1 MKRQLSMTRR
11 DFLHIAALAG
21 VGMVAAACGAAPA
34 PAAEPAA
41 AAPTAA
47 PAAAPAAPAAAPA
60 AQNVSLRFTCWD
72 SATGADVYNSII
84 DKFKAANPG
93 VQVTTEFTPDG
104 YDDKI
109 LTGLATGSAPDVF
122 LWWNHPKLVAAGG
135 AEDLMPYVQ
144 TEKLDLSIYYPSVL
158 EMNKYGD
165 ILVGTPDAF
174 TPRAIFYNK
183 KMFDAA
189 KVAYPTNDWTWD
201 DFVQTAKS
209 LTKGEG
215 ASAQYGFFIYNQS
228 YPLQGYVWSNGG
240 DFISPDGKKAS
251 GFLDSPET
259 IAAVQWWADLALK
272 DKVAPTAQAVTLIGD
287 QATMF
292 KSGKLAMMD
301 NGRWPQAEFKKT
313 PGLDLGTVMI
323 PISNKT
329 GKRVPVLH
337 EASFCL
343 AKNGQHK
350 QEAWQLAKWLGSEV
364 GNTAFAQAGWGI
376 PATKATGAALGMEN
390 DPIEKTWFESIPL
403 ATVKSCFMRT
413 TVWDKIDS
421 TILGPALEEITTGK
435 ATAADK
441 LKAIAPQVDALLA
454 TG

>member
-1 MKRQLSMTRR
+1 MTRQHR
-11 DFLHIAALAG
+11 FTRREFLRVSALAG
-21 VGMVAAACGAAPA
+21 AGAVLAACGGAST
-34 PAAEPAA
+34 PAAV
-41 AAPTAA
+41 PTAA
-47 PAAAPAAPAAAPA
+47 GAAGGAPA
-60 AQNVSLRFTCWD
+60 AQNVTLRFTCWD

-84 DKFKAANPG
+84 DQFKAANPG

-144 TEKLDLSIYYPSVL
+144 AEKLDLSIYYPSVL

-183 KMFDAA
+183 KMFDDA

-201 DFVQTAKS
+201 DLVQIAKS

-215 ASAQYGFFIYNQS
+215 KDAQYGFFVYNQS
-228 YPLQGYVWSNGG
+228 YPIQGYVWSNGG
-240 DFISPDGKKAS
+240 DFISPDGKKAT
-251 GFLDSPET
+251 GFMDSQAT
-259 IAAVQWWADLALK
+259 IEAVQWWADLVLK
-272 DKVAPTAQAVTLIGD
+272 EKVAPTAAAVTLIGD
-287 QATMF
+287 QAAMF

-301 NGRWPQAEFKKT
+301 NGRWPQADFKKT
-313 PGLDLGTVMI
+313 PGIELGTVMI
-323 PISNKT
+323 PKSPKT

-337 EASFCL
+337 EASFCI

-350 QEAWQLAKWLGSEV
+350 QEAWQLAKWLGSEA
-364 GNTAFAQAGWGI
+364 GNTAFAKAGWGI
-376 PATKATGAALGMEN
+376 PATMATGAALGMDK
-390 DPIEKTWFESIPL
+390 DPVERTWFDSIPL
-403 ATVKSCFMRT
+403 ATVKSDFMRT

-421 TILGPALEEITTGK
+421 TLLGPALEAITTGK

-441 LKAIAPQVDALLA
+441 LKEIAPEVDKLLA
-454 TG
+454 SG

>member
-1 MKRQLSMTRR
+1 MTRQNR
-11 DFLHIAALAG
+11 LTRREFLRVSALAG
-21 VGMVAAACGAAPA
+21 ASAVLAACGGTPT
-34 PAAEPAA
+34 PA

-47 PAAAPAAPAAAPA
+47 GGAAAGGAPA

-84 DKFKAANPG
+84 DQFKAANPG

-122 LWWNHPKLVAAGG
+122 LWWNHPKLVTAGG

-144 TEKLDLSIYYPSVL
+144 AEKLDLSIYYPSVL
-158 EMNKYGD
+158 DMNKYGD
-165 ILVGTPDAF
+165 ILVGMPDAF

-183 KMFDAA
+183 KMFDDA
-189 KVAYPTNDWTWD
+189 KVPYPTNDWTWD
-201 DFVQTAKS
+201 DLVQIAKS

-215 ASAQYGFFIYNQS
+215 KDAQFGFFVYNQS

-240 DFISPDGKKAS
+240 DFISPDGKKAT
-251 GFLDSPET
+251 GFLDSPAT
-259 IAAVQWWADLALK
+259 IEAVQWWADLVLK
-272 DKVAPTAQAVTLIGD
+272 QKVAPTAAAVTLIGD
-287 QATMF
+287 QAAMF

-301 NGRWPQAEFKKT
+301 NGRWPQADFMKT
-313 PGLDLGTVMI
+313 PGIQLGTVMI
-323 PISNKT
+323 PKSPAT
-329 GKRVPVLH
+329 GNRVPVLH
-337 EASFCL
+337 EASFCI

-350 QEAWQLAKWLGSEV
+350 QEAWQLAKWLGSEA
-364 GNTAFAQAGWGI
+364 GNTAFAKAGWGI
-376 PATKATGAALGMEN
+376 PATKATGAALGMDK
-390 DPIEKTWFESIPL
+390 DPVERTWFDSIPL

-413 TVWDKIDS
+413 TAWDKIDS
-421 TILGPALEEITTGK
+421 TVLGPALEAITTGK

-441 LKAIAPQVDALLA
+441 FKEIAPEVDKLLA
-454 TG
+454 AG

>member
-1 MKRQLSMTRR
+1 MTNHRDLTRR
-11 DFLHIAALAG
+11 EFLRIAAATAGSAVLAS
-21 VGMVAAACGAAPA
+21 CGSAPA
-34 PAAEPAA
+34 QTPAASEP
-41 AAPTAA
+41 T
-47 PAAAPAAPAAAPA
+47 AAPAAPAAAPA
-60 AQNVSLRFTCWD
+60 AENVSLRFTCWD

-93 VQVTTEFTPDG
+93 VQVSTEFTPDG

-144 TEKLDLSIYYPSVL
+144 AEKLDLSIYYPSVL

-183 KMFDAA
+183 KVFDAA
-189 KVAYPTNDWTWD
+189 KVPYPTNDWTWND
-201 DFVQTAKS
+201 LVQIAKS
-209 LTKGEG
+209 LTKGSG
-215 ASAQYGFFIYNQS
+215 KDAQYGFFIYNQS

-240 DFISPDGKKAS
+240 DFISPDGKKAT
-251 GFLDSPET
+251 GFIDSPET
-259 IAAVQWWADLALK
+259 IAAVQWWADLVLK
-272 DKVAPTAQAVTLIGD
+272 EKVAPTAQAVTLIGD
-287 QATMF
+287 QAAMF

-301 NGRWPQAEFKKT
+301 NGRWPQSEFMKT
-313 PGLDLGTVMI
+313 PGLELGTVMI
-323 PISNKT
+323 PKSPTT

-337 EASFCL
+337 EASFCI
-343 AKNGQHK
+343 AKNGKNK
-350 QEAWQLAKWLGSEV
+350 QQAWQLAKWLGSEE
-364 GNTAFAQAGWGI
+364 GNTAFAKAGWGI
-376 PATKATGAALGMEN
+376 PATKATGAALGMER
-390 DPIEKTWFESIPL
+390 DPIEKTWFDSIPL
-403 ATVKSCFMRT
+403 ATVKSDFMRT

-421 TILGPALEEITTGK
+421 TLLGPALEAITTGK

-441 LKAIAPQVDALLA
+441 LKEIAPEVDKLLA
-454 TG
+454 SG

>member
-1 MKRQLSMTRR
+1 MTNHRDLTRR
-11 DFLHIAALAG
+11 EFLRIAAVTAGSAVLAS
-21 VGMVAAACGAAPA
+21 CGSAPA
-34 PAAEPAA
+34 QTPAASQ
-41 AAPTAA
+41 PT
-47 PAAAPAAPAAAPA
+47 AAPAAPAAAPA
-60 AQNVSLRFTCWD
+60 AENVSLRFTCWD

-144 TEKLDLSIYYPSVL
+144 AEKLDLNIYYPSVL

-183 KMFDAA
+183 KVFDAA
-189 KVAYPTNDWTWD
+189 KVPYPTNDWTWND
-201 DFVQTAKS
+201 LVQIAKS
-209 LTKGEG
+209 LTKGSG
-215 ASAQYGFFIYNQS
+215 KDAQYGFFIYNQS

-240 DFISPDGKKAS
+240 DFISPDGKKAT
-251 GFLDSPET
+251 GFMDSAET
-259 IAAVQWWADLALK
+259 IAAVQWWADLVLK
-272 DKVAPTAQAVTLIGD
+272 EKVAPTAQAVTLIGD
-287 QATMF
+287 QAAMF

-301 NGRWPQAEFKKT
+301 NGRWPQSEFMKT
-313 PGLDLGTVMI
+313 PGLELGTVMI
-323 PISNKT
+323 PKSPT
-329 GKRVPVLH
+329 TDKRVPVLH

-343 AKNGQHK
+343 AKNGKNK
-350 QEAWQLAKWLGSEV
+350 QQAWQLAKWLGSEE
-364 GNTAFAQAGWGI
+364 GNTAFAKAGWGI
-376 PATKATGAALGMEN
+376 PATKATGTALGMDK
-390 DPIEKTWFESIPL
+390 DPIEKTWFDSIQL
-403 ATVKSCFMRT
+403 ATVKSDFMRT

-421 TILGPALEEITTGK
+421 TLLGPALEAITTGK

-441 LKAIAPQVDALLA
+441 LKEIAPEVDKLLA
-454 TG
+454 SG